1 MHRWTAGHLA
11 DVLPNV
17 RPGDQGDEE
26 GGGGAGG
33 QHTQPLVIDHDQ
45 LPRGHILG
53 VGVVDDASPG

>member
-33 QHTQPLVIDHDQ
+33 QHAQPLVINHDQ
-45 LPRGHILG
+45 LPRGHVLG
-53 VGVVDDASPG
+53 VGVIDDSSPG